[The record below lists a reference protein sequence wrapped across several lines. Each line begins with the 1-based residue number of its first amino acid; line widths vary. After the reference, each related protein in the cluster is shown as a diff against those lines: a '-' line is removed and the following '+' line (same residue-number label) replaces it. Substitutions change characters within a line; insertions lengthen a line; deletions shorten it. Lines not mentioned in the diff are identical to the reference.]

1 MRKDGG
7 FVLGLATAVGMV
19 LVLSSLSL
27 LGSALAAW
35 RSRAAEQDRLLQE
48 DGLHSAAHWIV
59 DRLATS
65 HRCLLG
71 LPSQGWEPLPA
82 ACGAGGVAAELREGT
97 VSTASATWQFRG
109 TRWEPGAEE
118 AMLALETRSG
128 AGPWRSGRFRVA
140 LQDGSGIGG
149 LQLEGP

>member
-1 MRKDGG
+1 M
-7 FVLGLATAVGMV
+7 AMAVGMV

-65 HRCLLG
+65 HHCLLG

-82 ACGAGGVAAELREGT
+82 ACGAAAVAAELREGT
-97 VSTASATWQFRG
+97 VTTASATWQFRG

-118 AMLALETRSG
+118 AVLALETRSG

-140 LQDGSGIGG
+140 LEGGGVAIAG